1 MPYELQVERAAR
13 RSLAGIPADDYARL
27 ERAIDALAEEPRP
40 RGSKK
45 LRAPA
50 PMWRIRVGNYRVI
63 YSVFE
68 RERIV
73 KILGVARRGS
83 RTYERLP

>member
-1 MPYELQVERAAR
+1 MAYELQVERAAR
-13 RSLAGIPADDYARL
+13 RGLARVPADDYARL

-50 PMWRIRVGNYRVI
+50 PMWRIRVWDYRVI

-73 KILGVARRGS
+73 KILGVARRRS
-83 RTYERLP
+83 QTYERLP

>member
-1 MPYELQVERAAR
+1 VPYELQVERAAR
-13 RSLAGIPADDYARL
+13 RNLAGVPADDYARL

-50 PMWRIRVGNYRVI
+50 PMWRIRVGTYRVI

-73 KILGVARRGS
+73 KILAVARRGG